1 MHRTIGVV
9 IAATV
14 IGIAGCSLGTRPG
27 TAAPSVPA
35 PTTAQTQPATAPP
48 APSSTGPAGSVSAT
62 PAPLASGSF
71 LAKGGRVTLAAYP
84 DGAAITGTLS
94 YTDPQDSLDGF
105 WVDLAC
111 MRATSGG
118 LVMFG
123 GTTTRTTFDGTPMGT
138 RVALVLRPGNPVNG
152 FIHHEYPD
160 PPLATCPAF
169 LGTILDFGDPAFDAS
184 VLEPIDGTVELP

>member
-1 MHRTIGVV
+1 MHRTTAMV

-14 IGIAGCSLGTRPG
+14 ILAAGCSSGSR
-27 TAAPSVPA
+27 
-35 PTTAQTQPATAPP
+35 PATAEPPASASGSTHPATPPP
-48 APSSTGPAGSVSAT
+48 APPSADHAGSASAS
-62 PAPLASGSF
+62 PAPLAAGSF

-84 DGAAITGTLS
+84 DGAAITGTLT

-123 GTTTRTTFDGTPMGT
+123 GTTTRTTSDGTPTGT
-138 RVALVLRPGNPVNG
+138 RVALVLRPGTPVNAY
-152 FIHHEYPD
+152 IHHEYPD
-160 PPLATCPAF
+160 PPLATCAAF
-169 LGTILDFGDPAFDAS
+169 LETILDYGAPEFDAS
-184 VLEPIDGTVELP
+184 VLEPIDGTVDLP